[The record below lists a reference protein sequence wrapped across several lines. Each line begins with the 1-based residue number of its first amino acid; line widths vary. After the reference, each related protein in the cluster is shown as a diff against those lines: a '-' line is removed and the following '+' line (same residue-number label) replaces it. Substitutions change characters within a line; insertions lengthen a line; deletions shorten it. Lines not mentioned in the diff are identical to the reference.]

1 MDDPFDLR
9 DIRAF
14 ADGRHRWRVRLVWR
28 RVLIAASLA
37 SAAAGW
43 CAATH
48 VSADMLDA
56 AAVMALMEASK
67 HDGANV
73 RPLVSHDPH
82 FIELTPVGLE
92 LIATRTRPA
101 GKFTHIDELDYRNA
115 DGNAVIL
122 LIAAAPFASDEP
134 HWSAQ
139 RVGDIRL
146 LSWIAGG
153 KRYVLGGRADTHG
166 LMRAADALTLAR
178 QQDNG

>member
-1 MDDPFDLR
+1 MR
-9 DIRAF
+9 SA
-14 ADGRHRWRVRLVWR
+14 WRNA
-28 RVLIAASLA
+28 LIAASM
-37 SAAAGW
+37 AAAAVGW

-56 AAVMALMEASK
+56 AAVMALMETSR

-73 RPLVSHDPH
+73 RPVVSHDPH

-166 LMRAADALTLAR
+166 LMRAADALTLVR